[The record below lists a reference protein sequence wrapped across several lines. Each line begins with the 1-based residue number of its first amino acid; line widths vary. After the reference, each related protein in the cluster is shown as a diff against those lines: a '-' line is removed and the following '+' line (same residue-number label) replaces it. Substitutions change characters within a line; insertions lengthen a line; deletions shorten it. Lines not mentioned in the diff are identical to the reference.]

1 MSATALSTFS
11 LALRDPYTEASYWLE
26 PGGQL
31 FVGRHPTN
39 DLVVDRPQVSR
50 FHATLVWDRGAER
63 PVLRDLN
70 SQNGTRLDGEPLAGD
85 EPVVLHGG
93 ERLTFGGARFDVELV
108 HEGVA
113 APALLTEDSSE
124 VLLFSD
130 HGPSVEGYVW
140 NRESLLRKLLQLEDE
155 RRTGTFTFNDGQ
167 GSAQLVV
174 GLGRVLAATWGERS
188 GRAAVEALL
197 QASRGYYSFSRSFEP
212 TEAQLELS
220 VRALLALDQDDTR
233 RMRRVEPE
241 DVVGPSGT
249 LFTLNLNEL
258 WGA

>member
-1 MSATALSTFS
+1 MPANAVTTFS
-11 LALRDPYTEASYWLE
+11 LALRDPYTRASYWLE

-31 FVGRHPTN
+31 FIGRHPTN
-39 DLVVDRPQVSR
+39 DVAIDRPQVSR
-50 FHATLVWDRGAER
+50 FHATLIWDQDAER

-70 SQNGTRLDGEPLAGD
+70 SVNGTRRDGQPIQGD
-85 EPVVLHGG
+85 QPVVLHGG
-93 ERLTFGGARFDVELV
+93 EQLTFGGARLDVELI

-130 HGPSVEGYVW
+130 QGPSIEGYVW

-155 RRTGTFTFNDGQ
+155 RRTGTFTFNDGNAC
-167 GSAQLVV
+167 AQLVV
-174 GLGRVLAATWGERS
+174 GLGRILAATLGELEGRS
-188 GRAAVEALL
+188 AVEALL
-197 QASRGYYSFSRSFEP
+197 QGDRGYYSFSRSFEP
-212 TEAQLELS
+212 TEAELELS

-241 DVVGPSGT
+241 EVVGPSGT
-249 LFTLNLNEL
+249 LFTLDLDEV
-258 WGA
+258 WAA